1 MKIAFRKRH
10 QRTRPLCS
18 KNTKKNGFQLLGLH
32 VLAIGF
38 LAAFSPNIASAQ
50 SASFAF
56 GQGGFAETAY
66 GSDGIF
72 IECLGSIDGYGLSSC
87 NAFTQITGNHGDTY
101 VEQNTATGSPYV
113 YQPNASVVG
122 AQASLSQL
130 GDGSTLTNCTLS
142 QNSGMTNCASGAY
155 ASNLGAF
162 AKTAL
167 MSRR

>member
-1 MKIAFRKRH
+1 MKIAFRRRH
-10 QRTRPLCS
+10 QGTSFLCS
-18 KNTKKNGFQLLGLH
+18 KNTKMNASPALGLQ
-32 VLAIGF
+32 VLAIGV
-38 LAAFSPNIASAQ
+38 LAAFSPNIVLAQ

-56 GQGGFAETAY
+56 GQGGFAPTAY

-72 IECLGSIDGYGLSSC
+72 IECVGSIDGYGLSSC
-87 NAFTQITGNHGDTY
+87 NAFTQISGSYGDTY
-101 VEQNTATGSPYV
+101 VEQLTATGSTYV
-113 YQPNASVVG
+113 YQPNTSVVG

-130 GDGSTLTNCTLS
+130 GDGSTLTNCTLL

-167 MSRR
+167 MSQR